1 MIKHINN
8 LNEFNEVVSK
18 GKVFVDFFAQWCGP
32 CKMLAPVLEEMDN
45 AGDFKDITIV
55 KIDVDEA
62 PEIAAK
68 FGIQSI
74 PTLMLFNEGQ
84 LINHAL
90 GFMPKP
96 MLIKFINK

>member
-8 LNEFNEVVSK
+8 LNEFNEIVTK
-18 GKVFVDFFAQWCGP
+18 GKVFVDFYANWCGP
-32 CKMLAPVLEEMDN
+32 CKMLAPVLEEMDEKGEFN
-45 AGDFKDITIV
+45 NITVIKV
-55 KIDVDEA
+55 DVDAA

-74 PTLMLFNEGQ
+74 PTLLLFNNGE

-90 GFMPKP
+90 GFMPEP
-96 MLIKFINK
+96 MLKKFINK